1 MLCVKA
7 DSLKKLICVIS
18 FVISAVALVSFLCVD
33 SCLDAR
39 GSSSKLGL
47 ICTGASSDF
56 IPQYQRVAPLFW
68 LSVFFLS
75 STVTFCIHKVMPS
88 AKP

>member
-1 MLCVKA
+1 M
-7 DSLKKLICVIS
+7 KKLICVMS
-18 FVISAVALVSFLCVD
+18 FVICAVALVLFFSVD
-33 SCLDAR
+33 SCLDAG

-47 ICTGASSDF
+47 ICAGVGSDF
-56 IPQYQRVAPLFW
+56 IPQYQRVVPLFW

-75 STVTFCIHKVMPS
+75 SAAAFCVHKVMPS